1 MALLAATS
9 MVTLAGCSVFAMSEE
24 DAGKHYMA
32 IVCPSN
38 ATVDG
43 YNAALETG
51 DLGQIQTAAKT
62 MAEAYRES
70 AKALTSTDTHWP
82 DAVAEADLQT
92 LANSYLT
99 DLAVINAITSA
110 ITVDEARVMTDQRP
124 SGGGSVPASTPR
136 SRPALRHE
144 PGLRVAG
151 GTEAVPRRRHDPRR
165 GRTVRRPVPVRLG
178 HPRPRLRRHPRV
190 GAVLPPSMISTS

>member
-1 MALLAATS
+1 MQEKTFDPWQRGRRFWIAALAATS
-9 MVTLAGCSVFAMSEE
+9 MVTLAGCSAFAMSEE
-24 DAGKHYMA
+24 DAGKHYMG

-51 DLGQIQTAAKT
+51 DLSQIQTAAKT

-70 AKALTSTDTHWP
+70 AKALSSTDTHWP

-99 DLAVINAITSA
+99 DLAVINTITSA
-110 ITVDEARVMTDQRP
+110 TTVDEARVVWPLDPAVGEASQR
-124 SGGGSVPASTPR
+124 
-136 SRPALRHE
+136 
-144 PGLRVAG
+144 
-151 GTEAVPRRRHDPRR
+151 
-165 GRTVRRPVPVRLG
+165 VRLA
-178 HPRPRLRRHPRV
+178 LD
-190 GAVLPPSMISTS
+190 LPSDTSLGCE